1 MNPIKNLKVLY
12 KFSLV
17 MMFMAIPI
25 GLLSILFLDFKN
37 EGIDFAEKEIVG
49 VEYLVPV
56 QEVLKHVSEHRAL
69 VSAAN
74 QNQLG
79 SKQGDVANAIA
90 AVDALSSKYPEQL
103 GLSGDWSNIKSQWE
117 NLKNSA
123 YRMGVAES
131 SSAHTSLINNV
142 LAYMESLADASNLIL
157 DPVLESYYL
166 MDAVVIRLPSV
177 QNNVEGLRN
186 LLAQQKK
193 DSQLST
199 TARLE
204 IQVYLNSIIG
214 DLATTKR
221 SLEIAF
227 SNEASLVG
235 MLDSNMKTFL
245 RAGEGYVQF
254 VNELLSEASAAE
266 YEQAFNVAGQT
277 LVSWNSLSDRTAVE
291 LARLLDNRVS
301 QLTSDL
307 YRDMTL
313 VVFCILAAFAFG
325 FWVIRTI
332 TKPMAEA
339 ISVFGRIE
347 EGDLNSEIQVDS
359 KDETGQLLCALRD
372 MQNTL
377 GVIDDV
383 TKMLAAMA
391 AGNMTD
397 RISGQYRGKFEE
409 LKSYSNDLAE
419 KFSSVVGNIQEAAY
433 NVKTTADEISQGNN
447 NLSKRTEEQAASL
460 EQTAASMEEITSTIV
475 QNTENARQ
483 ANDLASS
490 ARETA
495 ETGGKVVN
503 TAITAMAGINDSSK
517 KMADIVNVIDEIAFQ
532 TNLLALNASVE
543 AARAGEQGRGF
554 AVVAG
559 EVRNLAGRSAT
570 SAKEIKELIE
580 DSLVKVSEGSVLVNR
595 SGDTLEEIVTSVAK
609 VSRIVAEIT
618 AASEEQSVGIGE
630 INRAVTQMDS
640 ATQQNAALVEEVA
653 AASESM
659 GEEAADLEGQMKFFD
674 IGSSAGASKTA
685 KAASSKL
692 ADRRGSQRAW
702 TADAARPA
710 ARGNKVSALKAV
722 GDSDDFWEEF

>member
-1 MNPIKNLKVLY
+1 
-12 KFSLV
+12 V
-17 MMFMAIPI
+17 MAFMAIPI

-37 EGIDFAEKEIVG
+37 EGIDFAEKEVVG

-56 QEVLKHVSEHRAL
+56 QDVLKSVSEHRAL
-69 VSAAN
+69 VSAASQDKRF
-74 QNQLG
+74 QNMLG
-79 SKQGDVANAIA
+79 GKQSEVASAIA
-90 AVDALSSKYPEQL
+90 AVDAVSSKYAEEL
-103 GLSGDWSNIKSQWE
+103 DLSGDWSNIKNQWG
-117 NLKNSA
+117 NLKNNA
-123 YRMGVAES
+123 YRMNVAD
-131 SSAHTSLINNV
+131 SSAAHTALINNV
-142 LAYMESLADASNLIL
+142 LGFMESVADGSNLIL

-166 MDAVVIRLPSV
+166 MDAVVIRLPGAQS
-177 QNNVEGLRN
+177 NIEGLRN

-193 DSQLST
+193 SGQLS
-199 TARLE
+199 AAVRLE
-204 IQVYLNSIIG
+204 IKVYLNSIAG
-214 DLATTKR
+214 DLTTSKR

-227 SNEASLVG
+227 ANDASLASK
-235 MLDSNMKTFL
+235 LDSSLKTFL
-245 RAGEGYVQF
+245 RAGETYIGF
-254 VNELLSEASAAE
+254 VNGLLTDASPAD

-277 LVSWNSLSDRTAVE
+277 LVSWNSLSDSTAVE
-291 LARLLDNRVS
+291 LTALLDDRTS
-301 QLTSDL
+301 ELTTSL
-307 YRDMTL
+307 YRDL
-313 VVFCILAAFAFG
+313 SVVIFFILIAFVFG

-339 ISVFGRIE
+339 IGVFGRIE
-347 EGDLNSEIQVDS
+347 EGDLNSEIKVDS

-383 TKMLAAMA
+383 TRMLAAMA
-391 AGNMTD
+391 AGNMTT
-397 RISGQYRGKFEE
+397 RITEQYRGKFEE

-419 KFSSVVGNIQEAAY
+419 KFSGVVGSIQESAY

-447 NLSKRTEEQAASL
+447 NLSKRTEEQAAAL

-495 ETGGKVVN
+495 ETGGKVVS
-503 TAITAMAGINDSSK
+503 TAINAMAEINESSK
-517 KMADIVNVIDEIAFQ
+517 KMADIVSVIDEIAFQ

-580 DSLVKVSEGSVLVNR
+580 DSLIKVDEGSKLVNH
-595 SGDTLEEIVTSVAK
+595 SGDTLEEIVASVAK
-609 VSRIVAEIT
+609 VSHIVAEIT

-674 IGSSAGASKTA
+674 IGGSTGASRSVRTP
-685 KAASSKL
+685 ASKP
-692 ADRRGSQRAW
+692 AERRGGERAW
-702 TADAARPA
+702 TGEAAKD
-710 ARGNKVSALKAV
+710 NKGSAPALKAV
-722 GDSDDFWEEF
+722 TSGDEFWEEF